1 MTRSEELNGDA
12 KKLNWL
18 LGLEKETLADMV
30 HQQSKIIEK
39 LQNAAKAQAV
49 PDASTSISNPMP
61 SGYMLNTL
69 IKFQKWRIG
78 EDERTLDETG
88 LTPRS
93 ITEAIDWAIEQLD
106 KSVVKSVPKG
116 FKIVPVEP
124 TVDQFGG
131 MARDI
136 IQWLRFTE
144 SKDQHSESLVKWLKD
159 MGNEIP
165 DWLYKESEINHLS
178 KHVIS
183 KGSIAAII
191 YKAMLAAAPDA

>member
-1 MTRSEELNGDA
+1 MTQREEFEAWLAIAKSNRSHMPSISDLMFEA
-12 KKLNWL
+12 W
-18 LGLEKETLADMV
+18 
-30 HQQSKIIEK
+30 Q
-39 LQNAAKAQAV
+39 AAKAQTV
-49 PDASTSISNPMP
+49 PEVSQSISNPMP

-69 IKFQKWRIG
+69 IKFQKWRTG
-78 EDERTLDETG
+78 KDERTLDETG
-88 LTPRS
+88 LTPKL
-93 ITEAIDWAIEQLD
+93 ITQAIDWAIEQLD
-106 KSVVKSVPKG
+106 KSVAQAVPKG
-116 FKIVPVEP
+116 FKIVPEEP
-124 TVDQFGG
+124 TEHQFGG

-144 SKDQHSESLVKWLKD
+144 SKNQHSESLVKWLKD

-191 YKAMLAAAPDA
+191 YKAMLAAAPEQNK

>member
-1 MTRSEELNGDA
+1 MTKFEELNADQ

-39 LQNAAKAQAV
+39 LQKAAKTQAV
-49 PDASTSISNPMP
+49 QE
-61 SGYMLNTL
+61 GWKL
-69 IKFQKWRIG
+69 
-78 EDERTLDETG
+78 
-88 LTPRS
+88 
-93 ITEAIDWAIEQLD
+93 
-106 KSVVKSVPKG
+106 VP
-116 FKIVPVEP
+116 IEP
-124 TVDQFGG
+124 TAEQFGG

-136 IQWLRFTE
+136 IQWLRFTD

-165 DWLYKESEINHLS
+165 GWLYSEPEVNHLS

-191 YKAMLAAAPDA
+191 YKAMLEAAPEQNK

>member
-1 MTRSEELNGDA
+1 MTHRKALNDDQ
-12 KKLNWL
+12 KKLTWL
-18 LGLEKETLADMV
+18 LGLEKETLADMA

-39 LQNAAKAQAV
+39 LQKAAKAQAV
-49 PDASTSISNPMP
+49 PDVNAAIQMP
-61 SGYMLNTL
+61 RGYMLNTL

-78 EDERTLDETG
+78 EDEHTLNETG
-88 LTPRS
+88 LTPRL

-106 KSVVKSVPKG
+106 KSVVKSVPDGWKL
-116 FKIVPVEP
+116 VPIEP
-124 TVDQFGG
+124 AADQFGG

-165 DWLYKESEINHLS
+165 EWLYSESEINHLS

-183 KGSIAAII
+183 KGTIAAII
-191 YKAMLAAAPDA
+191 YKAMLSAAPEQNK